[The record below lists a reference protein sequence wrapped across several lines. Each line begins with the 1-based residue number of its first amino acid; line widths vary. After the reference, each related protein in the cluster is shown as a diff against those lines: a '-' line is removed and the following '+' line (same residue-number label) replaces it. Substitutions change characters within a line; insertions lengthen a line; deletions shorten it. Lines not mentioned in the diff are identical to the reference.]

1 MTNTGYAHHFYFAK
15 KIMTHK
21 TGECPLMLLQL
32 GLECFSSVMV
42 VIGIFGG
49 KANKRD
55 ESNFEPGLT
64 LIQMSYMA

>member
-1 MTNTGYAHHFYFAK
+1 
-15 KIMTHK
+15 MTHI

-32 GLECFSSVMV
+32 GLDCFSSVMV

>member
-32 GLECFSSVMV
+32 GLEYFSPVVV

-49 KANKRD
+49 KDKQKR
-55 ESNFEPGLT
+55 
-64 LIQMSYMA
+64 